1 MTAQADVS
9 AREFVPEVPRQ
20 VAQEIMVIA
29 YDGTANARRAV
40 HYAGRF
46 LSANRAVVLTV
57 WSPTL
62 RGSEPPAVD
71 LDGPPDPAPDDDEDI
86 AYADAQR
93 TNAEGIELA
102 RAAGLS
108 AEAMCVAATSTV
120 WNTIIETA
128 DTLDADLIV
137 TGTRGTTGLR
147 SLLQSSVA
155 DRVLRHGHRPVLIVP
170 PGR

>member
-1 MTAQADVS
+1 MTAEADTS
-9 AREFVPEVPRQ
+9 AAEFAPEV
-20 VAQEIMVIA
+20 MVIA
-29 YDGTANARRAV
+29 YDGTDNARRAV

-57 WSPTL
+57 WSPAH
-62 RGSEPPAVD
+62 RGPEPPQLD
-71 LDGPPDPAPDDDEDI
+71 LDGPPDPAPDDEDI

-93 TNAEGIELA
+93 TNDEGIALA
-102 RAAGLS
+102 QAAGLT
-108 AEAMCVAATSTV
+108 AEPLCVAATSTV

>member
-1 MTAQADVS
+1 MTAEADDS
-9 AREFVPEVPRQ
+9 AAEV
-20 VAQEIMVIA
+20 MVIA
-29 YDGTANARRAV
+29 FDGTDNARRAV

-46 LSANRAVVLTV
+46 LSSNRAVVLTV
-57 WSPTL
+57 WTPAY
-62 RGSEPPAVD
+62 RGPEPVPLD
-71 LDGPPDPAPDDDEDI
+71 LDGPPDPLPDLDDEDM
-86 AYADAQR
+86 AYADALR
-93 TNAEGIELA
+93 INAEGITLA
-102 RAAGLS
+102 RSAGLA
-108 AEAMCVAATSTV
+108 AEPLCAASTSTV

-128 DTLDADLIV
+128 DALDADLIV

>member
-1 MTAQADVS
+1 MTAEADAS
-9 AREFVPEVPRQ
+9 ATERGPEVAPE
-20 VAQEIMVIA
+20 VMVIA

-46 LSANRAVVLTV
+46 LSSNRAVVLTV
-57 WSPTL
+57 WSPAH
-62 RGSEPPAVD
+62 RGSEPPPLD
-71 LDGPPDPAPDDDEDI
+71 LDGPPDPSPDDEDI

-93 TNAEGIELA
+93 TNAEGIALA
-102 RAAGLS
+102 RAAGLA
-108 AEAMCVAATSTV
+108 AEPMCLAATGTV

-128 DTLDADLIV
+128 DTLDAELIV